1 MAWPGTISFLTLH
14 KTICC
19 SVMTVLF
26 LQWQD
31 LQYLCIGALYVVVTN
46 QWRMEQKMAMN
57 NITAKHCMM
66 VYEVEHSNVMMQQWI
81 VWWCNSTSYEG
92 ATKHCSL
99 CNRAL
104 WDGATE
110 NWMMMQHCIV
120 WWHNNALYAWLCKT
134 DHCIIMQQ
142 GIVWWGNRD
151 LYDGATEHCNKVQ
164 QCIL

>member
-1 MAWPGTISFLTLH
+1 MENPDLLFIVVSVGYKGSFAKAQKNIKRNMAWLGTISFLTLH

-19 SVMTVLF
+19 SAMTVLF

-46 QWRMEQKMAMN
+46 QWRMEQKKAVN

-120 WWHNNALYAWLCKT
+120 WWFNNALNDCVKQ
-134 DHCIIMQQ
+134 II
-142 GIVWWGNRD
+142 VS
-151 LYDGATEHCNKVQ
+151 
-164 QCIL
+164 